1 MKGKLFEKTLYYITV
16 LLFLIL
22 SLGPIIWSII
32 ISITPESE
40 MFSNSINILPTNLY
54 FGNYIK
60 ILQEG
65 TSANQAVF
73 GGIKNSLKIS
83 LLTISMGLPISVI
96 SGYAFSRYKF
106 KRKNFILRSI
116 LLTIVIPVF
125 STIIPIYSFFSKYGL
140 LDSLFWTSVI
150 YVSAFLP
157 INTWIVMIYFNSL
170 PKELW
175 EAAKVDGCNE
185 FQTFY
190 KIILPISYPIMI
202 TSALMLFLMSWNQ
215 FQLPLILISSQKNKV
230 ITTVLSEFVS
240 RDAISYGL
248 ISVSGLF
255 AIIPPALMAIM
266 FRKFL
271 ISGLTSGAVKG

>member
-16 LLFLIL
+16 LLFLIF

-40 MFSNSINILPTNLY
+40 MFNNSINILPTNLY